1 MLYMMWYIFDIDSRG
16 SYSRVLRCRERTT
29 DYEYVAKVVHV
40 EGDFMLRG
48 KVWQETEFLREL
60 THPRIVRLE
69 DSFDNRGRVILVL
82 E

>member
-1 MLYMMWYIFDIDSRG
+1 MSYMMWYIFDIDPRG

-29 DYEYVAKVVHV
+29 DYEYVAKVVNV
-40 EGDFMLRG
+40 ERDSMLRG
-48 KVWQETEFLREL
+48 KAWQETDLLREL

-69 DSFDNRGRVILVL
+69 DSFDNRGKVILVL